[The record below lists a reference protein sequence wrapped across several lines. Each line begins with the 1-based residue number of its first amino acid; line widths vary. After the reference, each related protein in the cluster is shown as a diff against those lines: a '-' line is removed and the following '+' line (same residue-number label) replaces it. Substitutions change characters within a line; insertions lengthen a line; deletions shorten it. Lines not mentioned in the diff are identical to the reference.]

1 MMKPRH
7 KNRISLEG
15 NGMDNKAA
23 DIRKDGFVIRGAAN
37 WDLLC
42 WEMKKLWSQPMILVF
57 LLLCIAFQ
65 IFLAAEDRYFEPGG
79 DYAIYV
85 ARMTKETGR
94 RMGREFTEAMDG
106 AGKNMRNM
114 DAKDE
119 TLPWEKQDG
128 EGQDRQK
135 RNGQEQVRE
144 KQDGQK
150 QDRQEQNEQRKE
162 GQAQDRQDQDGQI
175 AAQAK
180 GEQESL
186 YRERFLRET
195 ADREDIFADYSCMKL
210 ADGLLRQFYITGWP
224 ARMMERKYE
233 KQQEA
238 VDLLAERKDSLD
250 VSSAGMTQPVAD
262 ALFQTQCRMLI
273 TEAMVLAM
281 LMALSVSGSER
292 TARTHL
298 TVCVT
303 RTGRKIRYVK
313 AAAGLMSAL
322 AAYGMLA
329 VSAVGFFA
337 LIWYPAPDWGASIS
351 SQFHHMSL
359 AGTELPFITWKPFT
373 VGEYLLAVVG
383 MGSVVV
389 MLFYVLAFCLG
400 LWIKSAWGGFVL
412 LILLVAVNFQVI
424 MMAGDSLQWGLY
436 LCAQWTP
443 AGLWWSQNQ
452 WFTDMLISG
461 AVPWQECATAA
472 LWAALCLILLAVS
485 FHHMKKEDI
494 N

>member
-1 MMKPRH
+1 MAMFWEKR
-7 KNRISLEG
+7 KE
-15 NGMDNKAA
+15 NGADDKAA
-23 DIRKDGFVIRGAAN
+23 DIRRDGLAMRSAAN
-37 WDLLC
+37 RELLC

-57 LLLCIAFQ
+57 LLLCIVFQ
-65 IFLAAEDRYFEPGG
+65 IFLAAEDRYLEPGG

-106 AGKNMRNM
+106 ARKNMRNM

-119 TLPWEKQDG
+119 TLPWEK
-128 EGQDRQK
+128 R
-135 RNGQEQVRE
+135 
-144 KQDGQK
+144 DGQ
-150 QDRQEQNEQRKE
+150 
-162 GQAQDRQDQDGQI
+162 QI

-180 GEQESL
+180 VAQESV
-186 YRERFLRET
+186 YREQFQQET
-195 ADREDIFADYSCMKL
+195 ANREDIFADYSCMKL

-273 TEAMVLAM
+273 TEAMVLAV

-303 RTGRKIRYVK
+303 RTGRKIQYVK
-313 AAAGLMSAL
+313 AVAGLMSAL

-329 VSAVGFFA
+329 VSSIGFFA
-337 LIWYPAPDWGASIS
+337 LIWYPAPDWGSSIS

-373 VGEYLLAVVG
+373 TGEYLLAVAG
-383 MGSVVV
+383 MGAVVV
-389 MLFYVLAFCLG
+389 MLFYGLAFCLG
-400 LWIKSAWGGFVL
+400 LWIKSAWAGFVL

-472 LWAALCLILLAVS
+472 LWAVLCLILLAVS

>member
-1 MMKPRH
+1 MRCK
-7 KNRISLEG
+7 K
-15 NGMDNKAA
+15 
-23 DIRKDGFVIRGAAN
+23 

-42 WEMKKLWSQPMILVF
+42 WEMRKLWSQPMILVF
-57 LLLCIAFQ
+57 LLICIAFQ
-65 IFLAAEDRYFEPGG
+65 IFLAAEDRYLEPGG
-79 DYAIYV
+79 DYAVYV

-94 RMGREFTEAMDG
+94 RMGREFTEAIDA
-106 AGKNMRNM
+106 AGRNM
-114 DAKDE
+114 WNMDTKDE
-119 TLPWEKQDG
+119 TLLWEEQDG
-128 EGQDRQK
+128 EEEGQKQAGQEQDRQK
-135 RNGQEQVRE
+135 RNEQRKEAQSQAGQEQGR
-144 KQDGQK
+144 QK
-150 QDRQEQNEQRKE
+150 RNEQRKE
-162 GQAQDRQDQDGQI
+162 AQGQDGQQI
-175 AAQAK
+175 LIQAK
-180 GEQESL
+180 VDQESV
-186 YRERFLRET
+186 YRKQFLQET
-195 ADREDIFADYSCMKL
+195 ANRKDIFADYSCMEL
-210 ADGLLRQFYITGWP
+210 AGGLLRQFFITGWP

-250 VSSAGMTQPVAD
+250 VSSAGMTQQVTD

-273 TEAMVLAM
+273 TEAMVLAV

-303 RTGRKIRYVK
+303 KTGRKIQYVK
-313 AAAGLMSAL
+313 AASGLISAL

-329 VSAVGFFA
+329 VSSIGFFA

-373 VGEYLLAVVG
+373 TGEYLLAVVG
-383 MGSVVV
+383 MGAVVV
-389 MLFYVLAFCLG
+389 MLFYGLAFCLG
-400 LWIKSAWGGFVL
+400 LWIKSAWVGFVL

-443 AGLWWSQNQ
+443 VGLWWLQNQ
-452 WFTDMLISG
+452 WFTDMLING
-461 AVPWQECATAA
+461 LVPWQECATAA
-472 LWAALCLILLAVS
+472 LWIVLCLILLAVS
-485 FHHMKKEDI
+485 FHHMKKEDV

>member
-15 NGMDNKAA
+15 NGMDDKAA
-23 DIRKDGFVIRGAAN
+23 DIRKDGLVIRGVAN

-57 LLLCIAFQ
+57 LLLCIVFQ
-65 IFLAAEDRYFEPGG
+65 IFLAAEDRYLEPGG

-106 AGKNMRNM
+106 ARKNMRNM

-128 EGQDRQK
+128 Q
-135 RNGQEQVRE
+135 
-144 KQDGQK
+144 
-150 QDRQEQNEQRKE
+150 
-162 GQAQDRQDQDGQI
+162 QI

-180 GEQESL
+180 VDQESV
-186 YRERFLRET
+186 YREQFQQET
-195 ADREDIFADYSCMKL
+195 ANREDVFADYSCMKL

-238 VDLLAERKDSLD
+238 VDLLAKRKDSLD
-250 VSSAGMTQPVAD
+250 VSSAGMTQQVAD

-273 TEAMVLAM
+273 TEAMVLAV

-292 TARTHL
+292 TAHTHL

-303 RTGRKIRYVK
+303 KTGRKIQYVK

-329 VSAVGFFA
+329 VSSIGFFA
-337 LIWYPAPDWGASIS
+337 LIWYPAPDWGSSIS

-373 VGEYLLAVVG
+373 TGEYLLAVAG
-383 MGSVVV
+383 MGAVVV

-400 LWIKSAWGGFVL
+400 LWIKSAWAGFVL

-443 AGLWWSQNQ
+443 AGLWWLQNQ
-452 WFTDMLISG
+452 WFTDMLING

-472 LWAALCLILLAVS
+472 LWAVLCLILLAVS

>member
-15 NGMDNKAA
+15 NGMDDKAA

-57 LLLCIAFQ
+57 LLLCIVFQ
-65 IFLAAEDRYFEPGG
+65 IFLAAEDRYLEPGG

-128 EGQDRQK
+128 E
-135 RNGQEQVRE
+135 
-144 KQDGQK
+144 
-150 QDRQEQNEQRKE
+150 EQNEQRKE
-162 GQAQDRQDQDGQI
+162 GQDQDRQDQDGQI
-175 AAQAK
+175 AVQAK
-180 GEQESL
+180 GEQEPL

-238 VDLLAERKDSLD
+238 VDLLAERNDFLD
-250 VSSAGMTQPVAD
+250 ISSAGMTQPVAD

-298 TVCVT
+298 TICVT
-303 RTGRKIRYVK
+303 RTGRKIQYVK

-329 VSAVGFFA
+329 VSSIGFFA

-359 AGTELPFITWKPFT
+359 VGTELPFITWKPFT
-373 VGEYLLAVVG
+373 IGEYLLAVVG
-383 MGSVVV
+383 MGAVVV
-389 MLFYVLAFCLG
+389 MLFYGLAFCLE
-400 LWIKSAWGGFVL
+400 LWIKSAWAGFVL

-472 LWAALCLILLAVS
+472 LWTVLCLILLAVS
-485 FHHMKKEDI
+485 FHHMMKEDI